1 MLKKVLI
8 ACVICCAVV
17 LETRAQAKDY
27 RIYGD
32 VYTVMNTKVSGYIYW
47 GKNLYWTDIFYASKT
62 DNPYARYVDGIEPL
76 VHAFTCRFG
85 DIKRIR
91 VIGDNRIELEVRD
104 GHIIELEDWLPR
116 GNRNSLTIET
126 AGNSVVE
133 WDHISE
139 IVFSAAP
146 DTIREPEDVPI
157 TGTVETPYGRYKG
170 IVQWDSDENS
180 LSHLLDGR
188 SGSSGM
194 SIAFKN
200 IRSIN
205 SSGSSC
211 RVALNSGREFA
222 LWGESDVDERNRGI
236 IVNMPSVGQVIVAWK
251 DFREFRSVPMN
262 QINLLKY
269 DDFMNPRRLLGTVE
283 TKRGEVLEGVLVYD
297 LDEAMDFELLD
308 GENGNVMYRIPFKY
322 IQAIEPKNHKYT
334 WLKLRNG
341 GELVLGGDRDVTFS
355 NSGILVFGGGD
366 KVKYVTWRDVKRISL
381 WTKGM
386 GNE

>member
-8 ACVICCAVV
+8 AFVICCAGM

-47 GKNLYWTDIFYASKT
+47 GKNLYWTDVFYASKT
-62 DNPYARYVDGIEPL
+62 ENPYFRYVDGFAPI

-126 AGNSVVE
+126 AENGVVA

-170 IVQWDSDENS
+170 IVQWDTDENS

-200 IRSIN
+200 IRSIH
-205 SSGSSC
+205 SSGNSC

-236 IVNMPSVGQVIVAWK
+236 VVNMPSVGQVIVAWK

-262 QINLLKY
+262 QIHLLKY
-269 DDFMNPRRLLGTVE
+269 DDFMNPRRIRGTVE
-283 TKRGEVLEGVLVYD
+283 TKRGEVLEGVLAYD

-308 GENGNVMYRIPFKY
+308 GENGNVTYRIPFKY
-322 IQAIEPKNHKYT
+322 IQTIEPKNHKYT
-334 WLKLRNG
+334 WLKLCNG
-341 GELVLGGDRDVTFS
+341 GELVLGEASDVTFG
-355 NSGILVFGGGD
+355 NSGILVFRGGD
-366 KVKYVTWRDVKRISL
+366 KAIHVAWRDVKRISL
-381 WTKGM
+381 WTKGK